1 MTEEAIAYKCPS
13 CGAPLEFST
22 LTQNFTCHFC
32 GSAYSDKE
40 IQEINRK
47 EAQEA
52 EERYNSE
59 GCSQELSDDFAAH
72 NNLYSCPSCGAGIIS
87 DETTASVCCHYC
99 NSPVIL
105 VGKLT
110 GDFRPDY
117 IIPFKRTKEDAI
129 EGFKAWCGKRRFV
142 PKGFKSE
149 ERVMSE
155 LKAVYVPYWL
165 ADCFVEGNYE
175 AEGTKSTSS
184 RMGDTI
190 TTHHRVYS
198 VIRRGSVVC
207 SGVPADG
214 SSKANDTLMENIE
227 PFNYDEIIDFD
238 MSYLSGHTA
247 EKYDVGKE
255 EVQARITTRVTEE
268 AEALFKSTIEKYS
281 SIKKEQKSFRAA
293 NIKWKYALLPVW
305 FLSYTYRGKLYCYAM
320 NGQTGKFG
328 GELPLDKKKMYL
340 VSGAISLGMFL
351 ISALTVLGG
360 LFL

>member
-1 MTEEAIAYKCPS
+1 MTEEVIAYKCPS
-13 CGAPLEFST
+13 CGAPLEFNA

-32 GSAYSDKE
+32 GSAYSDSE
-40 IQEINRK
+40 IKEINRR
-47 EAQEA
+47 ESEEA
-52 EERYNSE
+52 EARYNSE
-59 GCSQELSDDFAAH
+59 SCSKEQSDEFAEH
-72 NNLYSCPSCGAGIIS
+72 NNLYSCPSCGAGIIT
-87 DETTASVCCHYC
+87 DETTASAFCHYC

-155 LKAVYVPYWL
+155 LKAVYVPFWL
-165 ADCFVEGNYE
+165 ADCLVDGDYE
-175 AEGTKSTSS
+175 AECTKSTSS

-190 TTHHRVYS
+190 TTHHRVYD
-198 VIRRGSVVC
+198 VVRRGSVVC

-247 EKYDVGKE
+247 EKYDVGKDE
-255 EVQARITTRVTEE
+255 IQARIVTRVTEE
-268 AEALFKSTIEKYS
+268 AETLFKSTIERYS
-281 SIKKEQKSFRAA
+281 STKKERKNFRAA

-305 FLSYTYRGKLYCYAM
+305 FLSYTYRGKVYCYAM

-340 VSGAISLGMFL
+340 VSGAISLGVF
-351 ISALTVLGG
+351 IVSALTALGG
-360 LFL
+360 LYI